1 MKEQSNKLQIKDLV
15 TTGIFTAIYFV
26 INAIIMVCGGISP
39 IIWIA
44 MPTIIALLCGV
55 VYLLLVTKVPKA
67 GGILFMGLITSVIY
81 VATGMFTFLMFVTFG
96 IACVIAEGIRKATGY
111 KSITANIIS
120 YAFFSLGMVGSPL
133 PIWIFR
139 DSFLQQMVDQG
150 MPADYVTA
158 LASITPTWVMFAM
171 IAATFLAALVGGFI
185 GKGLLKKHFV
195 KAGMV

>member
-1 MKEQSNKLQIKDLV
+1 MKEQSSKLQIKDLV

-26 INAIIMVCGGISP
+26 INLIIMVCGGISP

-55 VYLLLVTKVPKA
+55 VYLLFVTKVAKT
-67 GGILFMGLITSVIY
+67 GGILFMGLITSIIY

-96 IACVIAEGIRKATGY
+96 IACVIAEVIRKATGY
-111 KSITANIIS
+111 KNITANIIS

-139 DSFLQQMVDQG
+139 DSFLQQMANQG

-158 LASITPTWVMFAM
+158 LSSITPTWVMFAM
-171 IAATFLAALVGGFI
+171 VAATFLAALVGGFI